1 MIIFNCSLYFK
12 EEEEEA
18 EEEEEEKKEKKHI
31 WLFQLFQ
38 VHDFSAFPIEN
49 KNEKSFLCF

>member
-12 EEEEEA
+12 EEEE